1 MSSNY
6 GAQKEGSLKA
16 ELIGEEINGRNI
28 TSTHDQGGNNVW
40 GKKKK
45 NITVS
50 NQSLITSQMH
60 FLNKPSPH
68 PS

>member
-28 TSTHDQGGNNVW
+28 TSTHDQGGNNV
-40 GKKKK
+40 
-45 NITVS
+45 
-50 NQSLITSQMH
+50 
-60 FLNKPSPH
+60 
-68 PS
+68 